1 MPSAHTRSTMAY
13 KPRKIALA
21 GALGERLARLRQN
34 DEAAI
39 GSRNIVHQ
47 ADEVKLHFALLRH
60 CFGGGHGAKQV
71 DHRRS
76 LEQRVPNGFR
86 HESECTSNVPEPFG
100 SQTVN
105 PKVRKLARRRAGS
118 HLFSRVCECAH
129 GEKCPVRRLH

>member
-1 MPSAHTRSTMAY
+1 MHNAFGAY
-13 KPRKIALA
+13 ALDDAFKAREIALA
-21 GALGERLARLRQN
+21 GALDQRLARLRQN

-47 ADEVKLHFALLRH
+47 ADEVKLHLALLRH
-60 CFGGGHGAKQV
+60 RFGGGHRAKKV

-100 SQTVN
+100 S
-105 PKVRKLARRRAGS
+105 RA
-118 HLFSRVCECAH
+118 
-129 GEKCPVRRLH
+129 